1 MDERDGLQQLVS
13 YIKEVEAQNIY
24 LRKLLEDSDWQ
35 IAHLQLL
42 QQSLLSRIYEMRRI
56 LEDKRG
62 PVTKRDE
69 KVASILASNVKTK
82 EEMVMEQIFEDDEF
96 KREISEAAEFARL
109 WKEKKGVA
117 V

>member
-1 MDERDGLQQLVS
+1 MDDRAGLEELVA

-24 LRKLLEDSDWQ
+24 LRKLIEDSDWQ
-35 IAHLQLL
+35 IARLQLL
-42 QQSLLSRIYEMRRI
+42 QQSLLSRIFEMRRI